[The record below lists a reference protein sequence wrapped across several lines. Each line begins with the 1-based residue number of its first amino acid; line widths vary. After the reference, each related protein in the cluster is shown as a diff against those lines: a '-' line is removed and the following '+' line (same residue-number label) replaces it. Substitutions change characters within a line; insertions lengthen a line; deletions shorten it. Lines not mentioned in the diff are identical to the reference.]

1 MMDYSKL
8 LRFLIIFMIIALI
21 GLLVLVNFFSKVAFE
36 FYDIYPGEIHGFINF
51 ITYPS
56 ILYLFTIVLGFKYLG
71 TNNLEHI
78 NTLIIIFILFAVMRT
93 YGLLVDG
100 LNISLFVI
108 MAYPAEYL
116 GAPVFYFLKKKIEN
130 SNNY

>member
-1 MMDYSKL
+1 MDYSKL

-21 GLLVLVNFFSKVAFE
+21 GLLVLVNFFSEVAFE

-51 ITYPS
+51 VTYPS

-78 NTLIIIFILFAVMRT
+78 NTLIIIFTLFAVMRT

-108 MAYPAEYL
+108 MAYPAEFL

-130 SNNY
+130 SNNF

>member
-1 MMDYSKL
+1 
-8 LRFLIIFMIIALI
+8 MIILLT
-21 GLLVLVNFFSKVAFE
+21 GLLVLVNFLSELAFE
-36 FYDIYPGEIHGFINF
+36 FYDIYPGESHGFINF

-56 ILYLFTIVLGFKYLG
+56 IVYIFTIILGFKYLG

-93 YGLLVDG
+93 YGILVDG

-108 MAYPAEYL
+108 MAYPAEFL
-116 GAPVFYFLKKKIEN
+116 GAPVFYFIKKKIEN
-130 SNNY
+130 SDNY

>member
-1 MMDYSKL
+1 M

-21 GLLVLVNFFSKVAFE
+21 GLLVLVNFFSEVAFE

-51 ITYPS
+51 VTYPS

-78 NTLIIIFILFAVMRT
+78 NTLIIIFTLFAVMRT

-108 MAYPAEYL
+108 MAYPAEFL

>member
-1 MMDYSKL
+1 
-8 LRFLIIFMIIALI
+8 MIIALI
-21 GLLVLVNFFSKVAFE
+21 GLLVLVNFFSEVAFE

-51 ITYPS
+51 VTYPS

-78 NTLIIIFILFAVMRT
+78 NTLIIIFTLFAVMRT

-108 MAYPAEYL
+108 MAYPAEFL